1 MRGFGRSISSV
12 MDRYVE
18 FAGRSSRAE
27 FLWWHLFLMI
37 LASLIGLVMPDEPT
51 IRLSYGILG
60 LIVGFP
66 TLALGARRLHDTG
79 RTGWWQLLLLVPAG
93 FIVLFVMCCL
103 KGQPGPNAYGD
114 APTSD

>member
-1 MRGFGRSISSV
+1 MGGFGRSIVSV
-12 MDRYVE
+12 MSRYTDY
-18 FAGRSSRAE
+18 AGRSSRAE

-37 LASLIGLVMPDEPT
+37 PMSLIAIVMPDEPT

-66 TLALGARRLHDTG
+66 TLALGTRRLHDTG

-103 KGQPGPNAYGD
+103 KGQPGPNAYGNE
-114 APTSD
+114 PTTG